1 MNKNP
6 GLRHIGIGEIRRRIA
21 GKFMMQIAKQDVI
34 KDAGCLQLCT
44 GQEARSEAAIHA
56 IYKIFDDNKTE
67 VKCIQYQSWACYLT
81 ILNVRVQN

>member
-1 MNKNP
+1 
-6 GLRHIGIGEIRRRIA
+6 
-21 GKFMMQIAKQDVI
+21 MMQIAKQDVI

-56 IYKIFDDNKTE
+56 VYKIFDDNKTE